1 VRPMTLIA
9 PLNAND
15 TVDLLDRKTELV
27 GAISQLATTL
37 NIEIDYSFD
46 MMVAA
51 RDAGVRNVEFLE
63 MLVELE
69 AIKYTLCAR
78 RLREELSE

>member
-1 VRPMTLIA
+1 MTLIA